1 MSAFVGT
8 LQIRTFDTSAACAD
22 INIARQYVNNRMFI
36 RVNDK
41 TQEKNSST
49 KEIYFPAFDHLLQYT
64 TPPAN
69 EISSFLFLSNHRCA
83 LPSFLSLH
91 VETQCS

>member
-22 INIARQYVNNRMFI
+22 INIARQYVYNRMFI

-41 TQEKNSST
+41 TQEKKQPNKGDLFSRLRL
-49 KEIYFPAFDHLLQYT
+49 PVAVHNT
-64 TPPAN
+64 T
-69 EISSFLFLSNHRCA
+69 S
-83 LPSFLSLH
+83 
-91 VETQCS
+91 Q

>member
-22 INIARQYVNNRMFI
+22 INIVRQYVYNRMFI

-41 TQEKNSST
+41 TQEKKTAQQRRFIFPPST
-49 KEIYFPAFDHLLQYT
+49 TCCSTQHHQPMKSRHFYFYPIIVVLCHL
-64 TPPAN
+64 
-69 EISSFLFLSNHRCA
+69 S
-83 LPSFLSLH
+83 
-91 VETQCS
+91 

>member
-22 INIARQYVNNRMFI
+22 INIARQYVYNRMFI

-41 TQEKNSST
+41 TQENTAQQRRFIFPPST
-49 KEIYFPAFDHLLQYT
+49 TCCSTQHHQPMKSRHFYFYPIIVVLCHL
-64 TPPAN
+64 
-69 EISSFLFLSNHRCA
+69 S
-83 LPSFLSLH
+83 
-91 VETQCS
+91 